1 MISPRRRY
9 VYIYAYSYR
18 RQVTANALQI
28 DVEGLTIAVT
38 SSPADTTDDGDPS
51 NSKAKGKSKAK
62 SKYKADARE
71 LIVDAHLRLKAGVH
85 YGLIGR
91 NGTGKSSRLIKR
103 VDISRSEVLMDDD
116 YEALLRAMADK
127 LVPGI
132 PHPTRIAILQQTE
145 TEDEERIAQPECED
159 RDRRDLPVLE
169 YVMSSDRFRN
179 EVVRKMDGKL

>member
-1 MISPRRRY
+1 MTPSIIATCKQTRFHLLHDQP
-9 VYIYAYSYR
+9 A
-18 RQVTANALQI
+18 QEI

-38 SSPADTTDDGDPS
+38 SSSADSTDDLDPA
-51 NSKAKGKSKAK
+51 NPKAKGKSKSK
-62 SKYKADARE
+62 SKSKAEARE

-91 NGTGKSSRLIKR
+91 NGTGKST
-103 VDISRSEVLMDDD
+103 
-116 YEALLRAMADK
+116 LLRAMADK

-145 TEDEERIAQPECED
+145 TEDEERIFECEGED

-169 YVMSSDRFRN
+169 YVMRSDRFRN